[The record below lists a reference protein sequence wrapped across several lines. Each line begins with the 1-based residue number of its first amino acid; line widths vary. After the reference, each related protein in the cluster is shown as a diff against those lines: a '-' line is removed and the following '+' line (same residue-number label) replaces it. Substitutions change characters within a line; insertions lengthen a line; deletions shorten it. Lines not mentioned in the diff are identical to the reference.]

1 MAAAHTIAPAR
12 ADKRFHRSEISF
24 VHLRHAL
31 DIGLSTRLQ
40 SNNRVAIS
48 IALKVY
54 PRAAKA
60 LRLMGSAARLHA
72 ALAACQGHSV
82 SGLVVWSD
90 EPGQRR
96 CCKTSA
102 DERGEDLEEHGH
114 RPVYE

>member
-1 MAAAHTIAPAR
+1 MPTVRERLIKAFFTLESSSSSRMSPRIRMAAAHTIAPAR

-60 LRLMGSAARLHA
+60 LRLMGSAARLHVV
-72 ALAACQGHSV
+72 LAACQGHPSV
-82 SGLVVWSD
+82 S
-90 EPGQRR
+90 
-96 CCKTSA
+96 
-102 DERGEDLEEHGH
+102 
-114 RPVYE
+114 